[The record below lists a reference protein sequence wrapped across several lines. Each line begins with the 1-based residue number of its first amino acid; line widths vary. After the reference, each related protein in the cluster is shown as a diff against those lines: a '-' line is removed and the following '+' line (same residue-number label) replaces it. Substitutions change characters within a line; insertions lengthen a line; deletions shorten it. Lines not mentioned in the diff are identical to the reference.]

1 MRTYQQIYHD
11 SCVDDIIE
19 EFDSDI
25 RKIAEQLLYLRRDK
39 QSNDD
44 IYLANN
50 INTSD
55 LKRW

>member
-11 SCVDDIIE
+11 SCVDDIID

-25 RKIAEQLLYLRRDK
+25 RKIAEQLLYLRRET
-39 QSNDD
+39 QLNDD

-55 LKRW
+55 

>member
-11 SCVDDIIE
+11 SYVDDIIE

-25 RKIAEQLLYLRRDK
+25 RKIAEQLLYLRREN
-39 QSNDD
+39 QLNND